1 MVCQGLYQFRK
12 MKNQQG
18 QTLIETMVAIF
29 IMVMGIVS
37 ALGLALYSL
46 NASTGITKQIVAV
59 GLAREGLEVV
69 KNMRDTN
76 WLKDPVSTTCYNF
89 ETAEKSA
96 HCYLGWLNA
105 SRGFD
110 FGLSGPSENKTYSLN
125 FDATAELT
133 WNLIE
138 RSSDEDP
145 SAPSASL
152 FALDYDPDALNG
164 FYQPGSSLVAP
175 TSEYFR
181 KVTLEYYSATF
192 PYDERDGEYP
202 LIIVTSQVWWN
213 DRRCPVRAK
222 APNRN
227 DFSDV
232 RCLVTL
238 QTYLTN
244 WKTF

>member
-1 MVCQGLYQFRK
+1 

-76 WLKDPVSTTCYNF
+76 WLKDPVSTTCYDF
-89 ETAEKSA
+89 VTREKSA
-96 HCYLGWLNA
+96 DCYLGWLNA
-105 SRGFD
+105 SKGFD
-110 FGLSGPSENKTYSLN
+110 FGLTKPGDVKSYALN
-125 FDATAELT
+125 FDATADLP

-138 RSSDEDP
+138 KGSGEDSTTL
-145 SAPSASL
+145 SATL
-152 FALDYDPDALNG
+152 FSLDYDADALNG
-164 FYQPGSSLVAP
+164 FYQPSSSLVAP

-181 KVTLEYYSATF
+181 KVTLEYYSTTF
-192 PYDERDGEYP
+192 PYDEIDGEYP

-227 DFSDV
+227 DSGDV

>member
-1 MVCQGLYQFRK
+1 MR
-12 MKNQQG
+12 NQQG

-76 WLKDPVSTTCYNF
+76 WLKEPISTSCYNL
-89 ETAEKSA
+89 EAGDKTGR
-96 HCYLGWLNA
+96 CYAGWLNA
-105 SRGFD
+105 EKGFD
-110 FGLSGPSENKTYSLN
+110 FALSAPSDVKSYAIN
-125 FDATAELT
+125 FDATAPLT
-133 WNLIE
+133 WNLVE
-138 RSSDEDP
+138 KGSNEDSS
-145 SAPSASL
+145 SPSASL
-152 FALDYDPDALNG
+152 FALDYDSDAING
-164 FYQPGSSLVAP
+164 FYQPSSNLSGS

-181 KVTLEYYSATF
+181 KVTLEYHSASF
-192 PYDERDGEYP
+192 PYDDSLNSYP

-227 DFSDV
+227 DTADV